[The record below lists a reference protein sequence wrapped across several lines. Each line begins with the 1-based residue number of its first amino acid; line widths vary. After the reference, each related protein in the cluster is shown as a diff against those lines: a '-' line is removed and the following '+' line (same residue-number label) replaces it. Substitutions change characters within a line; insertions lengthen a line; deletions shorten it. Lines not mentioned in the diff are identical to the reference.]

1 MWDSMRPEPLEADVA
16 VIGGGLAGII
26 ATVRLIQI
34 GARVILIDNPL
45 PESAG
50 RLGGF
55 ARFSG
60 AKFSFPPAGMGLVPL
75 VGSIDHLNQV
85 IDKVVCELGLSG
97 CQHTE
102 SIDQSHDLG
111 GGVIFRRYQSIVL
124 SSLEMEA
131 ILDRLTTEIGR
142 RAVVVQGKATRLDY
156 VADRWAIQGRLDH
169 NDFLISADTVFYAAG
184 RLSEGLLLHAGA
196 LPTEG
201 KGMDIGVRLEFDDKA
216 SIERLAALGPDAKI
230 MRGRVRTFCLNSP
243 GTIYRYS
250 FKDITIAGG
259 IVADASS
266 ERANVGILLR
276 VSNKE
281 QRLMEILSAAR
292 QCYPQLLSESS
303 RTSSGSYVFTPPSV
317 LERLY
322 GSDEVTQL
330 AAFLREITKL
340 GLIDISQPYR
350 VHMPLLDW
358 HWHTFSRAGSHKTS
372 LPSVYALGD
381 SSGHARGLLQAAV
394 SGWLAAEELYGH
406 HC

>member
-1 MWDSMRPEPLEADVA
+1 MRPESYEANVA

-26 ATVRLIQI
+26 ATARLIQM
-34 GARVILIDNPL
+34 GAQVVLIDNPL
-45 PESAG
+45 PESTG

-60 AKFSFPPAGMGLVPL
+60 AKFSFPPAGMGLVP
-75 VGSIDHLNQV
+75 VAGSIDRLNRV
-85 IDKVVCELGLSG
+85 IDKVVYELGLTG
-97 CQHTE
+97 RQHIE
-102 SIDQSHDLG
+102 SIDRSHDLG
-111 GGVIFRRYQSIVL
+111 GGVTFRRYQSIVL
-124 SSLEMEA
+124 SSQEMEA
-131 ILDRLTTEIGR
+131 MLDRLTAEIGR
-142 RAVVVQGKATRLDY
+142 RSVVVKGKATRLDY
-156 VADRWAIQGRLDH
+156 VADRWSIQGRAEH
-169 NDFLISADTVFYAAG
+169 NDFLVNADSIFYAAG

-201 KGMDIGVRLEFDDKA
+201 KGMDIGVRLEFIDKA
-216 SIERLAALGPDAKI
+216 SIESLAALGPDAKI
-230 MRGRVRTFCLNSP
+230 MCGRLRTFCLNSP

-259 IVADASS
+259 IVADAST

-281 QRLMEILSAAR
+281 ERLKEILNAAR
-292 QCYPQLLSESS
+292 QCYPQLISESY
-303 RTSSGSYVFTPPSV
+303 RTSSGSDVFTPPSM
-317 LERLY
+317 LKRLY
-322 GSDEVTQL
+322 GSDDVTQL

>member
-1 MWDSMRPEPLEADVA
+1 MRPEPYEANVA

-26 ATVRLIQI
+26 ATVRLIQT
-34 GARVILIDNPL
+34 GARVVLIDNPL

-60 AKFSFPPAGMGLVPL
+60 AKFSFPPAGMGLVS
-75 VGSIDHLNQV
+75 VAGSIDRLNQV
-85 IDKVVCELGLSG
+85 IEKVICELGLTG
-97 CQHTE
+97 RQHSE

-111 GGVIFRRYQSIVL
+111 GGFTFRRYQSIVL
-124 SSLEMEA
+124 SLQEMEA
-131 ILDRLTTEIGR
+131 VLNRLSTEIGR
-142 RAVVVQGKATRLDY
+142 RAVVVKGKATRLDY
-156 VADRWAIQGRLDH
+156 IPGRWSIHVRADSH
-169 NDFLISADTVFYAAG
+169 DFLVNADTVFYAAG
-184 RLSEGLLLHAGA
+184 RLSEGLLLQAGA

-201 KGMDIGVRLEFDDKA
+201 KGMDIGVRLEFDNKA

-230 MRGRVRTFCLNSP
+230 IHGRVRTFCLNSP
-243 GTIYRYS
+243 GIVHRYP
-250 FKDITIAGG
+250 FKNITIAGG

-266 ERANVGILLR
+266 ERANIGLLLR

-281 QRLMEILSAAR
+281 QRLKEILKAAEK
-292 QCYPQLLSESS
+292 CYPQLLSESS
-303 RTSSGSYVFTPPSV
+303 RTSRESDVFTPPSV

-322 GSDEVTQL
+322 GSDDVAQL
-330 AAFLREITKL
+330 AAFLKEISNL
-340 GLIDISQPYR
+340 GLIDSSQPYR

-358 HWHTFSRAGSHKTS
+358 HWHTFSLSGSHKTS

-394 SGWLAAEELYGH
+394 SGWLAAEELNAN